1 MTKGEDGFIYLD
13 PGSDEPPHPE
23 VIFDQFQT
31 IVPNKVEGLIDTK
44 AREVGIYNSTDHDN
58 PIPALTYQEA
68 RQLKIWLDYAWSML
82 RHVTEYPGGKP
93 VPDEEVIK
101 RMEKYYG

>member
-1 MTKGEDGFIYLD
+1 MTEPNDKFMYLE

-23 VIFDQFQT
+23 VIFDQMQT

-44 AREVGIYNSTDHDN
+44 AREVGIYSADCDN
-58 PIPALTYQEA
+58 PGIPALTHQET

-93 VPDEEVIK
+93 VPDEEVAK